1 VGTPSAAF
9 LGRTTSPICCVC
21 GTPTVFQ
28 FEAQFIQRHTAALH
42 LCPTCEF
49 LCASGVTWLDEAY
62 SNAIAVTDTGI
73 ATRNWTTAEALHLFA
88 YFAGL
93 RDKRGLDLGG
103 GHGLLV
109 RILRDFGLDFRW
121 SDPHAQNIFARG
133 CEDDGGS
140 YDWLTMI
147 EVFEHLENP
156 RAFLEEA
163 VARYSPGSIV
173 FTTLPRPELIPDRS
187 WWYWSFET
195 GQHISFVTQKTLRT
209 LASRLG
215 FELVSRGMFHLLTR
229 QRSEG
234 TAFRIATSRMKR
246 ILGPILRFRG
256 PSLTLDDHR
265 RLVKRIGGPTP
276 TSSCGTT
283 DRPD

>member
-1 VGTPSAAF
+1 
-9 LGRTTSPICCVC
+9 
-21 GTPTVFQ
+21 VFQ
-28 FEAQFIQRHTAALH
+28 FEARFIQHHNAGLH
-42 LCPTCEF
+42 LCPNCEF
-49 LCASGVTWLDEAY
+49 LCASRVTWLDEAY
-62 SNAIAVTDTGI
+62 SSAIAVTDTGI
-73 ATRNWTTAEALHLFA
+73 ASRNWTTAEALHLFA

-93 RDKRGLDLGG
+93 RHKRGLDLGG

-133 CEDDGGS
+133 CEDDGGP

-156 RAFLEEA
+156 RAFLEDA
-163 VARYSPGSIV
+163 ISRYAPQSIV
-173 FTTLPRPELIPDRS
+173 FTTLPRPEVMPDRS

-209 LASRLG
+209 LAASLG
-215 FELVSRGMFHLLTR
+215 FTIDSHGMFHLLTR
-229 QRSEG
+229 DRRQVA
-234 TAFRIATSRMKR
+234 AFRIATSRVKR
-246 ILGPILRFRG
+246 ILGPLLRFRG

-265 RLVKRIGGPTP
+265 RLVKQITG
-276 TSSCGTT
+276 S
-283 DRPD
+283 